1 MTRLGFETLT
11 YQNNKTMNK
20 GTKQQNSTDTQMGY
34 DTVLAPVYC
43 IGWRYNFKKGVEQCK
58 HKHECKAFKDYDAI
72 EVTYDLCTI
81 RFDYI
86 KEFRK
91 CERWQNGC

>member
-1 MTRLGFETLT
+1 MNKE
-11 YQNNKTMNK
+11 NKTSQP
-20 GTKQQNSTDTQMGY
+20 TEPAIAVEP
-34 DTVLAPVYC
+34 VLAPVYC

-91 CERWQNGC
+91 CERWRNGC